1 MIWHMTWRLGQADL
15 NYKIINLPNI
25 KTYKYTHL
33 TKCLQ
38 SAFYFHN
45 YSVKPSIKFLFTKY
59 RVNKF
64 INQWQTHR
72 FTRTSII
79 FYSNLWLLE
88 PSIPQVIKKHYMI
101 CDRILDPNVS
111 ENAESGPSL
120 SSDRSGGAEPGQA
133 RPGMVTGAGARDRG
147 QWIVDWWRADTQES
161 LGPFSS
167 NNTSIACPHGQWS
180 LLDIVVM

>member
-1 MIWHMTWRLGQADL
+1 MSQGKVEYSKLSLIWLMIWHMTWRLGQADL

-88 PSIPQVIKKHYMI
+88 PSIPQLKLLKNII
-101 CDRILDPNVS
+101 WILI
-111 ENAESGPSL
+111 ESWIRMCRKTLSPAPASL
-120 SSDRSGGAEPGQA
+120 
-133 RPGMVTGAGARDRG
+133 VTGVAARSPVRRG
-147 QWIVDWWRADTQES
+147 RGWL
-161 LGPFSS
+161 LGPGPEIEA
-167 NNTSIACPHGQWS
+167 NG
-180 LLDIVVM
+180 

>member
-1 MIWHMTWRLGQADL
+1 MRNRSLNILLWWRSLTVINRLSRCYQTWNSPRILGWQHFLVKNLEITICPMCCVLWNEKVEYSKLSLIWLMIWHMTWRLGQAAL

-38 SAFYFHN
+38 SAFCFHN

-72 FTRTSII
+72 FTWTSIT
-79 FYSNLWLLE
+79 FHPN
-88 PSIPQVIKKHYMI
+88 
-101 CDRILDPNVS
+101 IL
-111 ENAESGPSL
+111 
-120 SSDRSGGAEPGQA
+120 
-133 RPGMVTGAGARDRG
+133 
-147 QWIVDWWRADTQES
+147 
-161 LGPFSS
+161 
-167 NNTSIACPHGQWS
+167 
-180 LLDIVVM
+180 LLDHEGY